1 MRDALKDPA
10 DQFWPGD
17 AIGDGAVGV
26 YVPAVGGVAVYK
38 AREAVVPHDA
48 DPSVCTSE
56 LPDHALRDLD
66 RTVDDVVLA
75 DRIHAVDGQAV
86 IAVDACRED
95 HGRLE
100 RIALFAR
107 QAVIVA
113 GCIHIEMSVQ
123 QVVDVCLPGCELE

>member
-1 MRDALKDPA
+1 MENFV
-10 DQFWPGD
+10 DQLWSGD

-26 YVPAVGGVAVYK
+26 YLLAAGGVAVYK
-38 AREAVVPHDA
+38 AREVVVPHDA
-48 DPSVCTSE
+48 DPSVSTSE
-56 LPDHALRDLD
+56 LPDHALQDLD

-75 DRIHAVDGQAV
+75 DRVHAVDGQAV

-95 HGRLE
+95 HGRLD

-107 QAVIVA
+107 QAMIVA

-123 QVVDVCLPGCELE
+123 QVVDVHLLGCVF

>member
-1 MRDALKDPA
+1 MENFV
-10 DQFWPGD
+10 DQLWFGD

-26 YVPAVGGVAVYK
+26 CVPAAGGVAVHK

-48 DPSVCTSE
+48 DLSVRTSE
-56 LPDHALRDLD
+56 LPDHAHRDLD

-75 DRIHAVDGQAV
+75 DRVHAVDGQAV

-107 QAVIVA
+107 QAMIVA
-113 GCIHIEMSVQ
+113 GRVHVEATVD
-123 QVVDVCLPGCELE
+123 QVVDICFSGCEL

>member
-1 MRDALKDPA
+1 M
-10 DQFWPGD
+10 
-17 AIGDGAVGV
+17 GV
-26 YVPAVGGVAVYK
+26 YVPAVGGVAVHK

-56 LPDHALRDLD
+56 LADHALRDLD

-75 DRIHAVDGQAV
+75 DRVHAVDGQAV

-107 QAVIVA
+107 QAMIVA
-113 GCIHIEMSVQ
+113 GRVHVEATIH
-123 QVVDVCLPGCELE
+123 QVVDVCFLRCELE

>member
-1 MRDALKDPA
+1 MENFV
-10 DQFWPGD
+10 DQLWSGD

-26 YVPAVGGVAVYK
+26 YVPAVGGVAVHK

-56 LPDHALRDLD
+56 LADHALRDLD

-75 DRIHAVDGQAV
+75 DRVHAVDGQAV

-107 QAVIVA
+107 QAMIVA
-113 GCIHIEMSVQ
+113 GRVHVEATVH
-123 QVVDVCLPGCELE
+123 QVVDVCFLRCELE

>member
-1 MRDALKDPA
+1 MENFL
-10 DQFWPGD
+10 DQLWSGD

-26 YVPAVGGVAVYK
+26 YLLAAGGVAVYK

-66 RTVDDVVLA
+66 RTVDAVVLT
-75 DRIHAVDGQAV
+75 DRVHAVDGQAV

-107 QAVIVA
+107 QVMIVA

-123 QVVDVCLPGCELE
+123 QVVDVHLLGCEL